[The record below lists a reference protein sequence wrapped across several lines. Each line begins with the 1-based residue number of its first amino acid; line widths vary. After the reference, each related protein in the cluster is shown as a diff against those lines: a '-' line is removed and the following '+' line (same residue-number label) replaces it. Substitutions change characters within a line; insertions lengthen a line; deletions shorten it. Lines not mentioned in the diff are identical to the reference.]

1 MDLITDSIYKNI
13 GVNEHL
19 INEKICYLIEFGI
32 NHKKLRFELL
42 KSIMELIPSDA
53 PSTIFSLN
61 RSFYANGNLS
71 QTEKTFDFSHQNLPH
86 KKEVANIIQK
96 DIENHITS
104 ISSVIEAEIYRK
116 FDYPHTGV
124 TNLKGLYQLT
134 HLLNRKCL
142 RQIALNSMKTID
154 VKDVLFGWIR
164 VNLNEV
170 WIIALRRFQT
180 KPTYT
185 QEDYVLLKTFVSRF
199 YDFRKAWNKEDSG
212 NTYLE
217 LLTHREQEAIYHFV
231 CGLRDKET
239 AFQMNISKR
248 TLDTHWQNIFN
259 KLGVCDKIMVLDK
272 LGMIKK
278 HIKPQNEKGKSQI
291 AFA

>member
-1 MDLITDSIYKNI
+1 MSVLIEKIQKTSEKE
-13 GVNEHL
+13 EHL
-19 INEKICYLIEFGI
+19 INEKICHLLEFGV
-32 NHKKLRFELL
+32 NHDKLRSELL
-42 KSIMELIPSDA
+42 KSVLELIPSDA

-61 RSFYANGNLS
+61 RSFYALGSLK
-71 QTEKTFDFSHQNLPH
+71 QTEKTFDFFHSNLPQNQQI
-86 KKEVANIIQK
+86 ADNIQK
-96 DIENHITS
+96 DIEHHITA
-104 ISSVIEAEIYRK
+104 ISSFIEAEIYKK

-124 TNLKGLYQLT
+124 TNLRGLYELMQ
-134 HLLNRKCL
+134 LLNRKCL
-142 RQIALNSMKTID
+142 RQIALNSVKTVD

-170 WIIALRRFQT
+170 WIIALRRFNPNQ
-180 KPTYT
+180 KYN
-185 QEDYVLLKTFVSRF
+185 QHDYSVLKTFVSRF
-199 YDFRKAWNKEDSG
+199 YDFRKAWNKNDCG
-212 NTYLE
+212 NKFLE

-248 TLDTHWQNIFN
+248 TLDTHWQHIFN
-259 KLGVCDKIMVLDK
+259 KFGVCDKIMVLDK

-278 HIKPQNEKGKSQI
+278 HITLENEKGKTQT